1 MIGSKITSRGQTT
14 IPKKVRDLLGLEPGD
29 RVQFVLKE
37 GEVVLQPI
45 KLTLLDLRGSIK
57 PRRHPEDFNEV
68 RQEVKRRVSRKAAH
82 E

>member
-1 MIGSKITSRGQTT
+1 MTSKGQIT
-14 IPKKVRDLLGLEPGD
+14 IPKRVRDLLDLEPGD

-45 KLTLLDLRGSIK
+45 KFTLLDLRGSIK
-57 PRRHPEDFNEV
+57 PRRRPEDFHEV
-68 RQEVKRRVSRKAAH
+68 RQEAKKRVARKAAH

>member
-1 MIGSKITSRGQTT
+1 MIGSKITSKGQTT
-14 IPKKVRDLLGLEPGD
+14 IPKKFRDLLGLEPGD

-45 KLTLLDLRGSIK
+45 KFSLLDLRGSIK
-57 PRRHPEDFNEV
+57 PRHHPEDFNEV
-68 RQEVKRRVSRKAAH
+68 RQEVKKRVGRKAAY